1 LHPFLLSIWVAVW
14 AGTIALII
22 GTIIAWGLV
31 QSRSP
36 RKWIVEALVI
46 TPLILPPTLLGYYL
60 LVLLGQRGLGPVIE
74 RWFGFRFIFSV
85 QGAILAATITAL
97 PLVTQAVQASLGD
110 VGRQVKDA
118 ARVDGAAEWQV
129 FLFVSLPLAW
139 RGILAGA
146 ILGFLRAM
154 GDFGATLMIAG
165 NIPGRTQTIAMAIYD
180 ATQANDMTRANE
192 YALLLSFVAFGML
205 FLAMK
210 LRHKAELT

>member
-1 LHPFLLSIWVAVW
+1 LHPFLLSIWVAAW
-14 AGTIALII
+14 AGAIALII

-36 RKWIVEALVI
+36 RKWMVEALVI

-74 RWFGFRFIFSV
+74 QWFGFRFVFSV

-110 VGRQVKDA
+110 VGHQVKDA

-192 YALLLSFVAFGML
+192 YALLLSFIAFGML

-210 LRHKAELT
+210 LRQKVDS